1 MDEPEK
7 VSDERRILG
16 MKASLVFLFI
26 WSVLNLFFQANI
38 KKIPPKIHILLQNS
52 VHVNANENITFLE
65 KGIKTERTISSGF
78 RMVFPKLTKKS

>member
-1 MDEPEK
+1 M
-7 VSDERRILG
+7 
-16 MKASLVFLFI
+16 
-26 WSVLNLFFQANI
+26 NLFFQANI
-38 KKIPPKIHILLQNS
+38 KKISPKIQILLQIS